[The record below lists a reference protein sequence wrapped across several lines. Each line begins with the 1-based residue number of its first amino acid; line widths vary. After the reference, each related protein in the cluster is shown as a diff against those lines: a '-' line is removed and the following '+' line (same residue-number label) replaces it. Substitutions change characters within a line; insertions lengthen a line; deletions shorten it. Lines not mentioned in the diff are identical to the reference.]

1 MRQIHGVVTTGAGAG
16 AAGESLKLLLSEL
29 RRLTGL
35 ASLLPDSVTI
45 RVPQDY
51 TGRADYTMEPSEG
64 SLNQTVTLERCR
76 VRGLDA
82 IIVRTSANTQG
93 ARVLEI
99 MAEVRLRT
107 EFGMSDGDRETI
119 EVFTDET

>member
-1 MRQIHGVVTTGAGAG
+1 MRQIHGVVST
-16 AAGESLKLLLSEL
+16 AAGSVGDSLKPIMSEI

-35 ASLLPDSVTI
+35 ASLLPDTLTI

-51 TGRADYTMEPSEG
+51 AGLADFTIEPSEA
-64 SLNQTVTLERCR
+64 SLNRTVTLERCR

-93 ARVLEI
+93 DRVLEI
-99 MAEVRLRT
+99 LAEVRLRT
-107 EFGMSDGDRETI
+107 EFGMSDGDRETV
-119 EVFTDET
+119 EVFTEEG

>member
-1 MRQIHGVVTTGAGAG
+1 MRQIHGVVSTGAGAG
-16 AAGESLKLLLSEL
+16 GDSLKRLLPDI

-35 ASLLPDSVTI
+35 ASLLPDTLTV

-51 TGRADYTMEPSEG
+51 TGRADYTLEPSEA
-64 SLNQTVTLERCR
+64 SLNRTVTLERCQ

-82 IIVRTSANTQG
+82 IIVRTTANTQG
-93 ARVLEI
+93 DRVLEI

-119 EVFTDET
+119 EVFTDES